1 MEKKKIIINVLIII
15 VSLVSAVLTIVS
27 ALGIVNQMISSGLGI
42 IQNPI
47 SLLLCLL
54 VGGAVTLFLLAI
66 IKKVF
71 AKIGAY
77 YVGILLSVACFY
89 YAYGAFTLN
98 IGVEYVLTYAM
109 LGALLIVMTVFIAKV
124 FK

>member
-1 MEKKKIIINVLIII
+1 MEKKTIINVLIII
-15 VSLVSAVLTIVS
+15 MSLVSAVLTIVS
-27 ALGIVNQMISSGLGI
+27 ALGIVNRMISSGLGI

-71 AKIGAY
+71 IKIGAY
-77 YVGILLSVACFY
+77 YVGMLLSGACFY

-109 LGALLIVMTVFIAKV
+109 LGALLIAMTVFIAKV

>member
-1 MEKKKIIINVLIII
+1 MEKKKIILNVLIII
-15 VSLVSAVLTIVS
+15 MSLVSAVLTIKF

-42 IQNPI
+42 IQNPM

-71 AKIGAY
+71 VRIAAY
-77 YVGILLSVACFY
+77 YIGILLSGACFY

-98 IGVEYVLTYAM
+98 IGIEYTLTYAM
-109 LGALLIVMTVFIAKV
+109 LGAILFATTVIIAKV

>member
-1 MEKKKIIINVLIII
+1 MEKKKIINVLIII
-15 VSLVSAVLTIVS
+15 MSIVSAVLTIVFTVE
-27 ALGIVNQMISSGLGI
+27 IVNRMISSGLGI

-54 VGGAVTLFLLAI
+54 VGGAVTLFSLAKV
-66 IKKVF
+66 KKIF

-77 YVGILLSVACFY
+77 YIGILLSVACFY

-98 IGVEYVLTYAM
+98 IGMEYVLTYAV
-109 LGALLIVMTVFIAKV
+109 LGVVLFAMTVFIAKV

>member
-1 MEKKKIIINVLIII
+1 MEKKTIINVLIII
-15 VSLVSAVLTIVS
+15 MSLVSAVLTIVS
-27 ALGIVNQMISSGLGI
+27 ALGIVNRMISSGLGI

-71 AKIGAY
+71 IKIGAY
-77 YVGILLSVACFY
+77 YVGMLLSGACFY

-98 IGVEYVLTYAM
+98 IGMEYVLTYVILGIM
-109 LGALLIVMTVFIAKV
+109 LFAMTVFIAKV